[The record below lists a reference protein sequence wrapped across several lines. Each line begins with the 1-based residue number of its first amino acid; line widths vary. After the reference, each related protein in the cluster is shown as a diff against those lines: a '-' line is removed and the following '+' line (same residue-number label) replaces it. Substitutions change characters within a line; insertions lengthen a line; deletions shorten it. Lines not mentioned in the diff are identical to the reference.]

1 MFVQIIEAKVRDKD
15 KLRSQLDKW
24 QQELAP
30 GATGWLGSTGGVAAD
45 GTFIGAV
52 RFESADAAKAN
63 GDRPEQGA
71 WFEETAQCFEGDV
84 RFADCTDVDTFGRGG
99 TDEAGFVQVIQGTG
113 DREAMS
119 AASEGLDEF
128 FARVRPDVLGGYVA
142 WEGGGRFTQVVYFTS
157 EAEARKG
164 EQERDSQMT
173 PEDTERMNKVM
184 SAVQFE
190 RYIDL
195 PEPWLRSA

>member
-1 MFVQIIEAKVRDKD
+1 MFVQIIEGKVRDKD

-24 QQELAP
+24 HQDIAP
-30 GATGWLGSTGGVAAD
+30 GATGYLGSTGGVAAD

-52 RFESADAAKAN
+52 RFESAEAAQAN
-63 GDRPEQGA
+63 SDRPEQGA
-71 WFEETAQCFEGDV
+71 WFEETAQGFEGEA
-84 RFADCTDVDTFGRGG
+84 RFADCSDVDTIGRGG
-99 TDEAGFVQVIQGTG
+99 SDDAGFVQVIQGTG
-113 DREAMS
+113 DRDAMR
-119 AASEGLDEF
+119 AAAEGLDEF

-142 WEGGGRFTQVVYFTS
+142 WEGGGRFTQIVYFSS
-157 EAEARKG
+157 ESEARKG
-164 EQERDSQMT
+164 EQERDSQMS
-173 PEDTERMNKVM
+173 PEDTERMNKLM